1 MGVLIVGCTG
11 HHSDMDLIGQTSIFE
26 LDPELAEYERVW
38 IAAQDAQGPVKCSVC
53 KHPVHA
59 EESTAA
65 RLGEHCAAK
74 IGRAVMASRA
84 LSRSVREANGTRGP
98 RRALRRARRAALVG

>member
-1 MGVLIVGCTG
+1 
-11 HHSDMDLIGQTSIFE
+11 MDASHGQTSIFE
-26 LDPELAEYERVW
+26 LDPDFAEYERAW
-38 IAAQDAQGPVKCSVC
+38 IAAQDASGPVKCSVC

-59 EESTAA
+59 EASTAA

-84 LSRSVREANGTRGP
+84 LSRAAKEANGTR
-98 RRALRRARRAALVG
+98 AARRAMRRTRRAAVA